1 MLTLINPVERDWLFA
16 IKFDGFRAAADRSWP
31 DDLFCSMTLPLR
43 LGMALSRWLI
53 GFACGDELAEFDPG
67 WNRAN

>member
-1 MLTLINPVERDWLFA
+1 MGSL
-16 IKFDGFRAAADRSWP
+16 
-31 DDLFCSMTLPLR
+31 CSMMLQLR